1 MHPDGY
7 NMTYDDEWPKTVADY
22 EKLFALKSFELQEI
36 YTNLNEVD
44 GKDYTTGIKFRFQ
57 GEKEPITYGKTTGT
71 HINRAL
77 FKSSE

>member
-22 EKLFALKSFELQEI
+22 EKLFALKSFALQEI
-36 YTNLNEVD
+36 FTDTNRVD
-44 GKDYTTGIKFRFQ
+44 GKDYTTGIKFIFH
-57 GEKEPITYGKTTGT
+57 GETNPITFGKLDGENWT
-71 HINRAL
+71 RAL

>member
-36 YTNLNEVD
+36 YTNTNRVD
-44 GKDYTTGIKFRFQ
+44 GKDYTTGIKFIFQ
-57 GEKEPITYGKTTGT
+57 GETEPITCGKEGT
-71 HINRAL
+71 HFNRAL